1 MKFAELVA
9 GETRSRLERDDLAR
23 ETRRLCQEIRT
34 YQNLVSFGL
43 VSVVGVA
50 YVFSLWNRTDSHAL
64 LMWYACFSVLTIIR
78 AYVYESV
85 RRSLDVASPAK
96 LLFNEMSLVVTGL
109 VVCLWLGMSFWMVGL
124 PGDERTVLAIS
135 VLSCVYATGTTINS
149 ATQTRHLLVFL
160 AVILGPAILFWAGLG
175 NRTDYAMVLLL
186 SCLFVLLYTFAL
198 RNRAFIVE
206 SVRIRLE
213 NKAHNDRLIENRTLV
228 EDALQSALEA
238 NRSKSHF
245 IATVSHD
252 MGQPINALTYLLQ
265 SLKNVSTNEQVYES
279 VIDKIEACVGL
290 LERQFEGFVDLSRYD
305 ANDMEI
311 HRNKFDLTALCRIVV
326 ENAEAVA
333 AEHHV
338 EIRFHGMPAIV
349 VSDSVLFGRV
359 LGNLLDNAVKFG
371 GKIVDIRLD
380 SQPDWVIVEVQDNGV
395 GIRKE
400 DLPKI
405 FGEFVQLQNQPQAG
419 VPGAG
424 LGLSIVS
431 RITEALGIELFVDST
446 VGQGTLFTLIVPV
459 EPIEDEVNDR
469 PLPVVAG
476 QSVREILSKELSLA
490 VPKINLQ
497 GKTILLVDDERS
509 NTDALA
515 AHINDLGG
523 RSVFAASAAESF
535 SLVKSNTFDL
545 AIVGDWLSEEP
556 KVLTLCSALA
566 KELGADRVVIVTTN
580 NSKQRQR
587 DIEQAGFSVYYKP
600 LNASQLQAILSA
612 RLGIGLH

>member
-1 MKFAELVA
+1 MA

>member
-1 MKFAELVA
+1 MA

-213 NKAHNDRLIENRTLV
+213 NKAYNDRLIENRTLV

>member
-1 MKFAELVA
+1 MA

-265 SLKNVSTNEQVYES
+265 SLKNVSTNDQVYES

-580 NSKQRQR
+580 NSKQRQK

>member
-1 MKFAELVA
+1 MA

-213 NKAHNDRLIENRTLV
+213 NKAYNDRLIENRTLV

-265 SLKNVSTNEQVYES
+265 SLKNVSTNDQVYES

-587 DIEQAGFSVYYKP
+587 DIEQAGFSVYHKP

>member
-1 MKFAELVA
+1 MA

-265 SLKNVSTNEQVYES
+265 SLKNVSTNDQVYES